1 MNDSLISVKEL
12 CRGFGRTEAVNN
24 VSLEVNRG
32 SIHGL
37 LGTNG
42 AGKTTLI
49 RVLMGHLYADSGDVD
64 VLGKPPR
71 QHDAETL
78 QRIAY
83 VSDRMELPSRRCLT
97 DILRLNQRFFPNW
110 NSKLATRLTDEF
122 GIDPSVA
129 FSRLSLGQK
138 RRAVLLQAVCQGA
151 ELLILDEPLSGL
163 DAIFRRQ
170 CLDMLLAATVEHG
183 QTVLISSHLLHDV
196 ERVVDTVTMMH
207 EGRVF
212 AEGNLEEFKGRMRR
226 VRLEGSVP
234 PDQEQTLS
242 QLKVVR
248 QQLNQQVTDLIID
261 DYQEETQQALVQSL
275 GNNVRIEHMN
285 LEDIFVELSL
295 QRSEQT
301 LGAAS

>member
-1 MNDSLISVKEL
+1 
-12 CRGFGRTEAVNN
+12 
-24 VSLEVNRG
+24 
-32 SIHGL
+32 
-37 LGTNG
+37 
-42 AGKTTLI
+42 
-49 RVLMGHLYADSGDVD
+49 
-64 VLGKPPR
+64 
-71 QHDAETL
+71 
-78 QRIAY
+78 
-83 VSDRMELPSRRCLT
+83 
-97 DILRLNQRFFPNW
+97 
-110 NSKLATRLTDEF
+110 
-122 GIDPSVA
+122 
-129 FSRLSLGQK
+129 
-138 RRAVLLQAVCQGA
+138 
-151 ELLILDEPLSGL
+151 
-163 DAIFRRQ
+163 
-170 CLDMLLAATVEHG
+170 MLLAATVEHG

-248 QQLNQQVTDLIID
+248 QQLNQHVTDLIID
-261 DYQEETQQALVQSL
+261 DYHEETQQALVQSL
-275 GNNVRIEHMN
+275 GSNVRIEHMN